1 MEKFLVG
8 VLIIMV
14 LGCIFMLVKHSYKKA
29 LERNLIS
36 DHTIVTKRYFE
47 ASKELKGAL
56 IESGSS
62 TERQQRVARAL
73 LVMSEELDA
82 IDEAD
87 LKAADTRQ
95 TA

>member
-8 VLIIMV
+8 ILIVMV
-14 LGCIFMLVKHSYKKA
+14 LGCIFMLIKHSYKKA

-47 ASKELKGAL
+47 ASKELKCAL

-62 TERQQRVARAL
+62 AERQKRVAKAL
-73 LVMSEELDA
+73 LVMSEELVA
-82 IDEAD
+82 IDSVD
-87 LKAADTRQ
+87 SKAVNPKQ